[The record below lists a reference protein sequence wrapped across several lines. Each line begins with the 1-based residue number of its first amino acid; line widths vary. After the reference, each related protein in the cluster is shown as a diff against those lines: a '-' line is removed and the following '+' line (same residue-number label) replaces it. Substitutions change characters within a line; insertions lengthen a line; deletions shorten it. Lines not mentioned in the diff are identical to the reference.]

1 MQSENVQQVVSTYKR
16 KSACLNED
24 FKTQVHPALCLLNTR
39 QPCACVGVGHLRIV
53 PTPAGNS
60 RCGDLL
66 SKLNLETAS
75 SHRFAGTWRAPLR
88 RVLVIGHA
96 RKHPSHRPTVKENDS
111 ASMAQQRMDSRRD
124 AKRVLGNSS
133 SCANT
138 RTHNPWQP
146 VKAGSTPAA
155 STKHC
160 GFLSLSHFAGWRPF
174 DSTGLPYFSLGG
186 LSLLSALSLCFNQ
199 VLHKDMLK
207 GG

>member
-1 MQSENVQQVVSTYKR
+1 MTNDMQSENVQQVVSTYKR

-138 RTHNPWQP
+138 GLIIRGNQLKRVRLPLRQP
-146 VKAGSTPAA
+146 STAVFFLFLTLRAGVHLTPQG
-155 STKHC
+155 C
-160 GFLSLSHFAGWRPF
+160 PIFLWG
-174 DSTGLPYFSLGG
+174 DC
-186 LSLLSALSLCFNQ
+186 LCFLLFLF
-199 VLHKDMLK
+199 VLIRCCTRTC
-207 GG
+207 

>member
-1 MQSENVQQVVSTYKR
+1 MTNDMQSENVQQVVSTYKR

-111 ASMAQQRMDSRRD
+111 AS
-124 AKRVLGNSS
+124 
-133 SCANT
+133 
-138 RTHNPWQP
+138 WQP

-207 GG
+207 GGSP